1 MRQFDRDK
9 SQAYFCYTPFP
20 MNAAE
25 RWNTATIWA
34 LLLAIGALATN
45 FVFFLNPPLQATL
58 PWLGLGSTVAALVL
72 LGVGIRRGIAHWQ
85 NYRGKVLSIVFS
97 VFALI
102 LAGASLF
109 LFSHARALPSPAA
122 APQVGQQL
130 PDFMLKATDGQQV
143 SLSSLFQLS
152 PGDSSSPAPKA
163 VLLIFYRG
171 YW

>member
-1 MRQFDRDK
+1 MPD
-9 SQAYFCYTPFP
+9 
-20 MNAAE
+20 AA
-25 RWNTATIWA
+25 RPWNSAIFWA

-45 FVFFLNPPLQATL
+45 FVFFLNPPMQATL
-58 PWLGLGSTVAALVL
+58 PWLNLVVTLAALVS
-72 LGVGIRRGIAHWQ
+72 LGVGIRRAIIHWQ
-85 NYRGKVLSIVFS
+85 NYRGRALSIALG

-109 LFSHARALPSPAA
+109 ISSHARALPNAAA

-130 PDFMLKATDGQQV
+130 PDFTLEDTNGQQV
-143 SLSSLFQLS
+143 SLESLFQPPPS
-152 PGDSSSPAPKA
+152 DPSSPVPKD